1 MAEDEY
7 DDRMLAMLEL
17 IWGEGLSVTGRRR
30 GLVRDR
36 GLVSRRDRPVL
47 DIGCGIGGVDLVL
60 AREYGALMP
69 ALIEAPGRN
78 GQARFEETW
87 RTMTVVLG
95 EDELRPGAP
104 LGSQAD
110 A

>member
-17 IWGEGLSVTGRRR
+17 IWGEGLSVTGRSR
-30 GLVRDR
+30 GLARDR
-36 GLVSRRDRPVL
+36 LVL